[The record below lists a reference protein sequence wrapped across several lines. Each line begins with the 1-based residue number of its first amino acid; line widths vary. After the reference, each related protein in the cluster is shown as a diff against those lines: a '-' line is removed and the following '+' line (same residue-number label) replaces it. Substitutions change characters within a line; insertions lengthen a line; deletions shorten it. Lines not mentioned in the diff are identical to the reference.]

1 MSGIQGQGGGCRRT
15 SGNLLVVVALVLVV
29 LVLVL
34 VLTALTLVMELV
46 LVGLEH
52 VLGEQPRLRP
62 AVVVGLAAG
71 ASRWYHLRPPPW
83 GGSGGRSARGD
94 RCEEAGVNGPS

>member
-1 MSGIQGQGGGCRRT
+1 M
-15 SGNLLVVVALVLVV
+15 LVVVLVLG
-29 LVLVL
+29 LVL
-34 VLTALTLVMELV
+34 VLTALTLVMELA

-52 VLGEQPRLRP
+52 VLGEQPRLKP

-94 RCEEAGVNGPS
+94 RCEEAGVNGLS